1 MEEKKMKRKTLLFL
15 SLLVVAS
22 MVLAACQPPAE
33 PTEEPTEEVEEPE
46 EEVEEP
52 EEEVVEPEEEEVVE
66 PEEEAVVRVEGK
78 GGWLDEIVY
87 SVVDLNSAITQI
99 GAGAVDM
106 YSSGMSSDL
115 LPEIEAAELPY
126 AESGGLYYELTFNPI
141 GPIWE
146 ESTGKVNPFSEARA
160 REAMNWLVDR
170 DYINREVYNG
180 GALPK
185 WWSIITNMPDYTSFA
200 STVRA
205 LETEYAYDMARAD
218 AQIEEV
224 MLEIPGVTRED
235 GMYMF
240 EGEQVEILMLIRND
254 SDKTRI
260 PIGDYVAN
268 QLEEIGFATVRD
280 YKTSSEASPIW
291 ILGNPADGLFHIY
304 TGAWG
309 AGGIDRN
316 EGDNF
321 QFFDTPAS
329 AYGFTALWQGFGPAM
344 DNEDRYLELADDL
357 ANNNFNSIEERAVAM
372 EEMLELA
379 LKESIHVWLIDGRNF
394 VPHADNVQTGFDLM
408 AGVDNSQ
415 IYPYTVRFTDQV
427 GGTMN
432 ISQSDIYVDPWNPLA
447 GSNWTYDHTIQRAV
461 EEWPFMLDPYTGLV
475 LPLWFE
481 TAEIT
486 AQEGLPIGKTHDY
499 LTLDF
504 APEVV
509 VPEDA
514 IMDWDAVNGQFI
526 TAAEKLVLDAE
537 AAAQAVVDAQAAFD
551 AAPAAVEEAQ
561 TALDAAQ
568 AALDDLADDASDE
581 DKAAAQ
587 LAVDDATAAL
597 DAAQAALDG
606 GPDAI
611 AAAEEAAAAAAAK
624 EKFTARIKS
633 VVTYPDDFWGKIK
646 WHDGSE
652 LTLADMLYWW
662 ILPLDAGKEGSPNYD
677 ESQAASV
684 AADLAAFK
692 GMKIVSEDPL
702 VIEAYSDYYET
713 DAELCIVEFLSPAGD
728 YGILPWHVMAP
739 ATLAD
744 AAGEVAFSADKAEAL
759 STDTTTVE
767 WLNLI
772 GGESL
777 GIVEKYLDQALADTF
792 IPYPNVLGDL
802 ISAED
807 ATARYENLKAFYAER
822 GHFWAG
828 NGPYILDDV
837 FLTEQVATV
846 VYNPMYPYDSDRWA
860 AFAAPKLA
868 EVEVEGEGSVVLGTD
883 FVFDV
888 TVTFEGEAYPDADIT
903 RVFGLV
909 YDGTGALV
917 AEVDAELVEDGMY
930 TVTVPADVSAEMEAG
945 ASKVEVVV
953 VPTVVATPTFVA
965 FEFVAVE

>member
-1 MEEKKMKRKTLLFL
+1 MKRKTLLFI

-22 MVLAACQPPAE
+22 LVLAACQPPAE
-33 PTEEPTEEVEEPE
+33 PPEEPTEEVEEPTEEVEEPE

-52 EEEVVEPEEEEVVE
+52 EEEEVEEPEED
-66 PEEEAVVRVEGK
+66 AVARVEGK

-87 SVVDLNSAITQI
+87 SVVDVNSAITQI

-106 YSSGMSSDL
+106 YSSGLSSDL

-126 AESGGLYYELTFNPI
+126 AESGGLYYELTFNPS

-146 ESTGKVNPFSEARA
+146 ESTGKVNPFSDARA
-160 REAMNWLVDR
+160 REAMQWLVDR

-185 WWSIITNMPDYTSFA
+185 WWSLITNMPDYTSFA
-200 STVRA
+200 ATVRR

-218 AQIEEV
+218 AQMEEV

-240 EGEQVEILMLIRND
+240 DGEQVEILLLIRND

-291 ILGNPADGLFHIY
+291 VFGNPADGLFHIY

-309 AGGIDRN
+309 ASGIDRN

-329 AYGFTALWQGFGPAM
+329 AYGFTALWQGFGEAM
-344 DNEDRYLELADDL
+344 DNPDRYMELADDL

-394 VPHADNVQTGFDLM
+394 VPHTDNLVTGFDLM

-415 IYPYTVRFTDQV
+415 IYPYTLRFADQV

-432 ISQSDIYVDPWNPLA
+432 IGQSDIYVDPWNPLA
-447 GSNWTYDHTIQRAV
+447 GSNWTYDHTIQNATQ
-461 EEWPFMLDPYTGLV
+461 EYPYMFDPYTGLL
-475 LPLWFE
+475 LPFWFE
-481 TAEIT
+481 SAEVT
-486 AQEGLPIGKTHDY
+486 VQEGLPVGVTHDDY

-504 APEVV
+504 APEIV

-514 IMDWDAVNGQFI
+514 IMDWDGVNADFI

-537 AAAQAVVDAQAAFD
+537 AAAQAVVDAQAALD

-561 TALDAAQ
+561 AALDEAQ
-568 AALDDLADDASDE
+568 AAQDELADDASDE
-581 DKAAAQ
+581 DKEAAQ
-587 LAVDDATAAL
+587 VAVDDATAAL

-624 EKFTARIKS
+624 ENFTARVKS
-633 VVTYPDDFWGKIK
+633 VVTYPDDFWGTIK
-646 WHDGSE
+646 WQDGSD

-662 ILPLDAGKEGSPNYD
+662 ILPIDVGKEGSAIYD
-677 ESQAASV
+677 DSQAASV

-692 GMKIVSEDPL
+692 GFRILSEDPL
-702 VIEAYSDYYET
+702 VIEGYSDYYET
-713 DAELCIVEFLSPAGD
+713 DAELCIVDTFSPSGD
-728 YGILPWHVMAP
+728 YGVAPWHVMA
-739 ATLAD
+739 AASLAD

-759 STDTTTVE
+759 STETTSVE

-777 GIVEKYLDQALADTF
+777 GVVEKYLDQALADSHV
-792 IPYPNVLGDL
+792 PYPNALGDL
-802 ISAED
+802 ISAEE
-807 ATARYENLKAFYAER
+807 AAARYENLKAFYGEY
-822 GHFWAG
+822 GHFWAS
-828 NGPYILDDV
+828 NGPYILKDV

-846 VYNPMYPYDSDRWA
+846 VYNPDYPFDSDRWA
-860 AFAAPKLA
+860 AFGAPKLA

-883 FVFDV
+883 VVFDV
-888 TVTFEGEAYPDADIT
+888 AVTFEGEAYPDAEIT

-917 AEVDAELVEDGMY
+917 AEIDAELVEDGAY
-930 TVTVPADVSAEMEAG
+930 TVTIPADVSAEMEAG

-965 FEFVAVE
+965 FEFVAIE